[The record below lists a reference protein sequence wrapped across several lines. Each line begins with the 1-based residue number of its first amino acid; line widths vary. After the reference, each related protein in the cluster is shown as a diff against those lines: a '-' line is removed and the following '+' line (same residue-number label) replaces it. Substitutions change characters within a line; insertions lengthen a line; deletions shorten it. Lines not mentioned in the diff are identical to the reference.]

1 MAHPGTLSVLT
12 KRMFQFFLVSRN
24 LKVANSLK
32 KEIIYVFWGWKEKN
46 YVKELFIAL
55 KMKYIHIMV

>member
-24 LKVANSLK
+24 LKVANTLK
-32 KEIIYVFWGWKEKN
+32 KEIIYVKN
-46 YVKELFIAL
+46 DVLAL
-55 KMKYIHIMV
+55 K